1 MQIYLNN
8 LSFHY
13 QLAGVVVVGPY
24 GAFTYSLP
32 VVTCGLLPLPPLF
45 SPPLS
50 PWGLFSLGPLLAPSS
65 LISYC
70 LLSSFLYN

>member
-50 PWGLFSLGPLLAPSS
+50 P
-65 LISYC
+65 
-70 LLSSFLYN
+70 